1 MLRAFGE
8 KSRNSNAQRFNTS
21 VRGLRWTQVDSGC
34 LLLVEQSNDIEDIE
48 DIERWNIHE
57 ISYNILVSRDDLF

>member
-1 MLRAFGE
+1 MHGVSIHR
-8 KSRNSNAQRFNTS
+8 S
-21 VRGLRWTQVDSGC
+21 VDSVDSGC